1 MHTLHTYAQKVVI
14 MKLLRTFLALCLLAA
29 QITLSQPEGEMG
41 EDDVEEEVWESSPVR
56 NIDDYT
62 PRFVVKLSDGNLFCF
77 AIEGYELFTYN
88 LLTCS
93 YISVNTFLN
102 VSQYEDGSWGRG
114 HTDIG
119 FMIKALDSRVK
130 TGKRLFKAVVDG
142 RNKKAMM
149 ENFGE
154 VDMKKG
160 SVTFSVNQVRDY
172 QRYLASF
179 SGSPQK
185 QESLKM
191 RLCDAL
197 I

>member
-1 MHTLHTYAQKVVI
+1 MHTLHTQAQKVA
-14 MKLLRTFLALCLLAA
+14 MKLLRTTFLALCLLAA
-29 QITLSQPEGEMG
+29 QIILSQPEGEME
-41 EDDVEEEVWESSPVR
+41 EDDIEEEGWESSPVR

-102 VSQYEDGSWGRG
+102 VSQYEDGSWRRG

-130 TGKRLFKAVVDG
+130 SGKRLFKAVVDG

-172 QRYLASF
+172 Q
-179 SGSPQK
+179 
-185 QESLKM
+185 
-191 RLCDAL
+191 
-197 I
+197 

>member
-1 MHTLHTYAQKVVI
+1 MHVLYTHAQEVA
-14 MKLLRTFLALCLLAA
+14 MKLLRTAVLVVCLLAA
-29 QITLSQPEGEMG
+29 QMTLSQPEGEI
-41 EDDVEEEVWESSPVR
+41 EDDSVEEEDWEPVDASPVR

-93 YISVNTFLN
+93 YISVNTFVN

-119 FMIKALDSRVK
+119 FNIKALDSRVK
-130 TGKRLFKAVVDG
+130 SGKRLFKAVVDG
-142 RNKKAMM
+142 RNKKALM

-160 SVTFSVNQVRDY
+160 SVTFSVNQARDC
-172 QRYLASF
+172 Q
-179 SGSPQK
+179 
-185 QESLKM
+185 
-191 RLCDAL
+191 
-197 I
+197 

>member
-1 MHTLHTYAQKVVI
+1 MSTCEFKSLHVCYIPTHILHTHAQEVA
-14 MKLLRTFLALCLLAA
+14 MKLLRTAILVVCLLAA
-29 QITLSQPEGEMG
+29 QMTLSQPEGEI
-41 EDDVEEEVWESSPVR
+41 EDDSVEEEDWEPVDASPVR

-93 YISVNTFLN
+93 YISVNTFIN

-119 FMIKALDSRVK
+119 FNIKALDSRVK
-130 TGKRLFKAVVDG
+130 SGKRLFKAVVDG
-142 RNKKAMM
+142 RNKKALM

-160 SVTFSVNQVRDY
+160 SVTFSVNQARDC
-172 QRYLASF
+172 Q
-179 SGSPQK
+179 
-185 QESLKM
+185 
-191 RLCDAL
+191 
-197 I
+197 